1 MKQIAARWCAALL
14 LTTLATI
21 AHAQDEAKQAIEAHY
36 VAIAADLQ
44 AKKTDALDKAALPDA
59 KGMDFLG
66 KELPRDKWLT
76 SVQERVAKIEML
88 KVIAEVREVVA
99 KDDEATSITAIKAT
113 GEAAGNDGK
122 QVPIELN
129 FIDRTT
135 WAKAD
140 GGWKIKLNKLV
151 SSDGKLNNRTI
162 RNTFLPEADA
172 ARKDIQAY
180 YDGLSD
186 LYGKKEFDTLTKAA
200 TASADVDIRDA
211 SGNKLTGAEL
221 AGRVKDGA
229 KSLADPIMTIN
240 IQLVEMNDKTATV
253 VRVMRVIGDYKIG
266 GSTSRMRYTQVARDT
281 WLKQEKGWANKATH
295 ELYSEAALDGK
306 LVPLSQI
313 GGK

>member
-1 MKQIAARWCAALL
+1 MKQVIARWCAALL
-14 LTTLATI
+14 LTPLGTAV
-21 AHAQDEAKQAIEAHY
+21 HAQDEAKVAIEAY
-36 VAIAADLQ
+36 YTAVAADLQ
-44 AKKTDALDKAALPDA
+44 AKKTDALDKIALPDA
-59 KGMDFLG
+59 KGMDLLG
-66 KELPRDKWLT
+66 KEMPREKWLA

-88 KVIAEVREVVA
+88 KVIAEVREVAV
-99 KDDEATSITAIKAT
+99 KDNEATSIALIKAT
-113 GEAAGNDGK
+113 GETPGNDGK

-140 GGWKIKLNKLV
+140 GGWKIKLSKLV
-151 SSDGKLNNRTI
+151 SSDGKINNRTI

-172 ARKDIQAY
+172 ARKDIQSY

-200 TASADVDIRDA
+200 TANADVDIRDA
-211 SGNKLTGAEL
+211 SGNKLSGAEL

-229 KSLADPIMTIN
+229 KNLTDPIMTIN
-240 IQLVEMNDKTATV
+240 IQLAEMNGKTATV

-266 GSTSRMRYTQVARDT
+266 DKTSRMRYTQVARDT

-306 LVPLSQI
+306 LVPLAQI